1 MKDLDIKSIPVL
13 VKEYSKKF
21 LKHAKFIFI
30 LLILCLTSFLIFE
43 INRLTSK
50 EPSDTQVLQQ
60 QQIIKRPKLDQ
71 DSINKIERLKDHNVR
86 VQSLFKTARD
96 NPFKD

>member
-1 MKDLDIKSIPVL
+1 MKDIDIKAIPVL
-13 VKEYSKKF
+13 AKEYAKKF

-30 LLILCLTSFLIFE
+30 IVVLCLSAFLIFE

-50 EPSDTQVLQQ
+50 EPSDTQVIQQ
-60 QQIIKRPKLDQ
+60 QQIIKRPRIDQ
-71 DSINKIERLKDHNVR
+71 DTINKIEQLKDQNVR

-96 NPFKD
+96 NPFQD